1 MSLFHL
7 NEWYTTDVEKGRFIT
22 NACLIGNRDQI
33 IVGALTG
40 AVVIVDPGKDVENR
54 NETSILIEKTLP
66 HPVLQIAV
74 GRFLASYDENLLAI
88 LHPKHLAFYRLN
100 SADEESFTLDRIFEH
115 RLKAGPA
122 YNMRIY
128 VQSMNC
134 TLSIYEGENHLLD
147 RQMINAIHPGPML
160 YAPFSQSLYCASG
173 GMLCCFPYHSFTA
186 IGNSSQNQKKINWEW
201 SFNLGDTPIDIAD
214 LNIVPIQPSIL
225 VLCKRALFCMTH
237 GGTPRFI
244 IRLQAVA
251 TSLLVY
257 KTTADP
263 KTQLCI
269 GTATKTLL
277 FFRDVTMIWAAQMDF
292 VPVHLLLSTIG
303 QVHTSLFPLRTACS
317 DQLKGMV
324 TALSDECRLV
334 IGYLGTE
341 PSLFRMPITETR
353 YIDFEKRRAELDE
366 FEEVI
371 RTYSKDSAAAVGS
384 MAGLELKTTVEMDRA
399 SRAYDTQE
407 GVPSATLNVSIKS
420 GAKSVD
426 LALQAEIFAHSEYF
440 TLTPAEYS
448 NVPITLFV
456 KESAVRDARFCLA
469 ATTNSG
475 DGVLVEGHLPLKLLC
490 HETNPQRNSQV
501 KLSIDSTG
509 GGVEIADLYPEFQC
523 ESQSSLG
530 LQPFGSEVVVSV
542 FSAAKNARYRV
553 QSDSVEFFFLVLDDL
568 VRRLRKKQADAKLSC
583 PVPLH
588 LFATAIADQVDLEKR
603 KTAESKEVERVSV
616 QMRHVETIL
625 LNKLKAEREESMTP
639 VNVLINYSYRELL
652 TLMDRLK
659 ATEDHL
665 RRHERETL
673 RPLLNLMHLVMEINE
688 IAVPFDGRILDASP
702 QSLADRLPPLLG
714 SAGAGAA
721 EVDAAEL
728 TRLLVAFCE
737 QGGRLGGIL
746 EMAEEEEE
754 NEDEKERHDLVQLE
768 SGAMALNTGFESFLG
783 GSTILPK

>member
-7 NEWYTTDVEKGRFIT
+7 NEWYTTDVEEGRFIT
-22 NACLIGNRDQI
+22 NACLIGNRDQV

-40 AVVIVDPGKDVENR
+40 VVVIVDPGKDVENR

-122 YNMRIY
+122 YNMRVLFI
-128 VQSMNC
+128 
-134 TLSIYEGENHLLD
+134 LSI
-147 RQMINAIHPGPML
+147 
-160 YAPFSQSLYCASG
+160 S
-173 GMLCCFPYHSFTA
+173 T
-186 IGNSSQNQKKINWEW
+186 WEW

-292 VPVHLLLSTIG
+292 VP
-303 QVHTSLFPLRTACS
+303 
-317 DQLKGMV
+317 LKGMV
-324 TALSDECRLV
+324 TALSDDCRLV

-371 RTYSKDSAAAVGS
+371 RTFSKDSAAAVGS

-456 KESAVRDARFCLA
+456 KESPLRDARYCLA

-490 HETNPQRNSQV
+490 HETNTQRNSQV

-568 VRRLRKKQADAKLSC
+568 VRRLRKKHADAKLSC

-754 NEDEKERHDLVQLE
+754 NENEKERHDLVQLE

>member
-7 NEWYTTDVEKGRFIT
+7 NEWYTTDVEEGRFIT

-66 HPVLQIAV
+66 HPVLQIA
-74 GRFLASYDENLLAI
+74 
-88 LHPKHLAFYRLN
+88 
-100 SADEESFTLDRIFEH
+100 
-115 RLKAGPA
+115 
-122 YNMRIY
+122 
-128 VQSMNC
+128 
-134 TLSIYEGENHLLD
+134 
-147 RQMINAIHPGPML
+147 
-160 YAPFSQSLYCASG
+160 
-173 GMLCCFPYHSFTA
+173 
-186 IGNSSQNQKKINWEW
+186 WEW

-292 VPVHLLLSTIG
+292 VPVHLLLTTIG
-303 QVHTSLFPLRTACS
+303 HVLPLS
-317 DQLKGMV
+317 LKGMV

-366 FEEVI
+366 FEDVI

-384 MAGLELKTTVEMDRA
+384 MAGLELKTSVELDKS
-399 SRAYDTQE
+399 SRAYDTHE
-407 GVPSATLNVSIKS
+407 GVPSATLNVSVKS

-456 KESAVRDARFCLA
+456 KESPVRDARFCLA

-475 DGVLVEGHLPLKLLC
+475 
-490 HETNPQRNSQV
+490 
-501 KLSIDSTG
+501 
-509 GGVEIADLYPEFQC
+509 
-523 ESQSSLG
+523 
-530 LQPFGSEVVVSV
+530 
-542 FSAAKNARYRV
+542 ARYRV

-568 VRRLRKKQADAKLSC
+568 VRRLRKKHADAKLSC

-659 ATEDHL
+659 PTGDHL
-665 RRHERETL
+665 ARHERETL
-673 RPLLNLMHLVMEINE
+673 RPLLNLMHVVMEINE

-737 QGGRLGGIL
+737 QAGRLDGIL

-754 NEDEKERHDLVQLE
+754 NEDEKDRHDLVQLE
-768 SGAMALNTGFESFLG
+768 SGAMTLNTGFESFLG